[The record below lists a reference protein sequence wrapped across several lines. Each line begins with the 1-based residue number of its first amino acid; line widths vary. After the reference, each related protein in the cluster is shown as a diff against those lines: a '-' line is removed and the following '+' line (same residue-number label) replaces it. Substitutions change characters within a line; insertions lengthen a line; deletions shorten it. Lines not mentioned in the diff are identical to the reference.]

1 VGKRETG
8 NFRNRRLLG
17 HLEFEASEK
26 ASCFEV
32 GTPSAVSF
40 VGAAEAMKL
49 R

>member
-1 VGKRETG
+1 L
-8 NFRNRRLLG
+8 RL
-17 HLEFEASEK
+17 SEK